1 LFQPSLRNHP
11 SLSRLGIHLHRL
23 AIFPEPSSLAIP
35 PRSART
41 SCSHTP
47 SAPVPSCVR
56 RRRRRPRWRRL
67 AFHNG
72 LAGRLSCSGRA
83 RRAGSAPRRL
93 RQWDPCRA
101 SRGRRASSCGSA
113 TRTRC
118 RCSSSAAM
126 SDTGRRKK
134 GRSACALETLR
145 GWPTTGLCHG
155 ATCATASTVSHA
167 TRRRHTSPMNRRS
180 KSFFFFERN
189 EPRVNGV
196 DWDGRTPSPR
206 SPGPGGGARLGNLQ
220 ANCIGCSLCV
230 SVI

>member
-1 LFQPSLRNHP
+1 VFQPSLRNHP

-35 PRSART
+35 PGSART

-67 AFHNG
+67 AFHDG

-93 RQWDPCRA
+93 RRWDPCRA
-101 SRGRRASSCGSA
+101 GRGRRASSCGSA
-113 TRTRC
+113 MRTRC

-134 GRSACALETLR
+134 GRRRAPVRPYAAGQQLVSATAQHVRLPPR
-145 GWPTTGLCHG
+145 QAMRRDG
-155 ATCATASTVSHA
+155 ATP
-167 TRRRHTSPMNRRS
+167 RR
-180 KSFFFFERN
+180 
-189 EPRVNGV
+189 
-196 DWDGRTPSPR
+196 
-206 SPGPGGGARLGNLQ
+206 
-220 ANCIGCSLCV
+220 
-230 SVI
+230 